1 MLFKKKKYDTNTMK
15 LSDLMAFMSYCSF
28 HDSKI
33 LLYYCKKQTTQD
45 LVIIKKFI
53 DDELINRK
61 YFDRK
66 KV

>member
-1 MLFKKKKYDTNTMK
+1 MLFKKKKYDTNTMR
-15 LSDLMAFMSYCSF
+15 LSDIMRYMSF
-28 HDSKI
+28 VAHNHDSII

-53 DDELINRK
+53 DDELIDRK

-66 KV
+66 